1 MARLAG
7 RGGDAQEGEWPVVAI
22 VGRPN
27 VGKSTLFNR
36 LVGRRQAIVDDMPG
50 VTRDRRE
57 GLARLADL
65 SFRVVDTAGFEDA
78 RGDVLSAR
86 VQRQTAAALE
96 EADVVLFVVDVRA
109 GVTPLDRT
117 LAGMLRRGGRPVV
130 LLANKCEGRTAEAGV
145 AETFELGLGPAIPI
159 SAEHGD
165 GLALLYEAVQPLW
178 DAARGR
184 RAPAAGADVS
194 AAGIDGPAAGTTPTT
209 ATEEEAAAPAVQVP
223 VQLAVVGRPNVG
235 KSTLI
240 NRLIGRD
247 RLVTGPEAGITRDAI
262 AIDWSSEAGRF
273 RLFDTAGL
281 RRRARVD
288 DRLEQLA
295 GAETVR
301 AIRFA
306 QVVLIV
312 IDATAGLERQD
323 LAIADLVIGE
333 GRAPLIVVNKS
344 DLLEDRTAAAAL
356 LARRLEESLPQ
367 LRGTRP
373 LWLSGL
379 TGNGVEA
386 LLPAVLRLHRQW
398 SRRLP
403 TPQLNRWL
411 AAAVGRTPP
420 PAAQGRPVRLRY
432 MAQTNTRPP
441 TFVLFANRPE
451 AVPESYLR
459 YLGNALRD
467 DFGLDGVPLRLSLR
481 RTRNPYKAG

>member
-1 MARLAG
+1 MARSVG
-7 RGGDAQEGEWPVVAI
+7 RGNDDEAAGWPVVAI

-36 LVGRRQAIVDDMPG
+36 LVGRRQAIVDDTPG

-78 RGDVLSAR
+78 RGDVLAAR

-117 LAGMLRRGGRPVV
+117 FAGLLRRGGRPVV
-130 LLANKCEGRTAEAGV
+130 LLANKCEGRAAAAGV

-184 RAPAAGADVS
+184 EAPAAGAD
-194 AAGIDGPAAGTTPTT
+194 GPAADDEPTT
-209 ATEEEAAAPAVQVP
+209 ATPEHAAAPAPAAAAP

-295 GAETVR
+295 GAETIR

-312 IDATAGLERQD
+312 IDATTGLERQD
-323 LAIADLVIGE
+323 LAIADLVVEE

-344 DLLEDRTAAAAL
+344 DLVEDRTAAAAL

-367 LRGTRP
+367 LRGTQP

-379 TGNGVEA
+379 TGHGVGA
-386 LLPAVLRLHRQW
+386 LLPAVMRLHRQW

-420 PAAQGRPVRLRY
+420 PTAQGRPVRLRY

-451 AVPESYLR
+451 AVAESYLR

-467 DFGLDGVPLRLSLR
+467 DFGLDGVPLRLSVR

>member
-1 MARLAG
+1 MARPAG
-7 RGGDAQEGEWPVVAI
+7 RQGGGNEARGPVLAI

-36 LVGRRQAIVDDMPG
+36 LVGGRRAIVDDTPG

-57 GLARLADL
+57 GLARLGDL

-78 RGDVLSAR
+78 RGDMLAAR
-86 VQRQTAAALE
+86 VQRQTAAAVE
-96 EADVVLFVVDVRA
+96 EADAVLFVFDVRA
-109 GVTPLDRT
+109 GVMPLDRT
-117 LAGMLRRGGRPVV
+117 FAAMLRRSGRPVIV
-130 LLANKCEGRTAEAGV
+130 LANKCEGRAAEAGV
-145 AETFELGLGPAIPI
+145 AEAFELGLGPAIPI

-165 GLALLYEAVQPLW
+165 GLALLYDAVQPLS
-178 DAARGR
+178 DAAV
-184 RAPAAGADVS
+184 AADAAAGD
-194 AAGIDGPAAGTTPTT
+194 
-209 ATEEEAAAPAVQVP
+209 EEAAAEAAEAVASDAAAMP

-262 AIDWSSEAGRF
+262 AIDWSGDVGRF

-295 GAETVR
+295 GADTVR
-301 AIRFA
+301 AIRYA

-312 IDATAGLERQD
+312 IDGTAGLERQD
-323 LAIADLVIGE
+323 LVIADLVITE

-344 DLLEDRTAAAAL
+344 DLIEDRAAAAAM

-367 LRGTRP
+367 VRGTRP

-379 TGNGVEA
+379 TGDGVDA
-386 LLPAVLRLHRQW
+386 LLPAVLDLHRRW

-420 PAAQGRPVRLRY
+420 PAAHGRPVRLRY
-432 MAQTNTRPP
+432 VAQTHTRPP
-441 TFVLFANRPE
+441 TFVLFANRPD
-451 AVPESYLR
+451 AVAESYLR

-467 DFGLDGVPLRLSLR
+467 DFGLGGVPLRLSVR
-481 RTRNPYKAG
+481 RTRNPYGTG